1 MFPQCKRH
9 EVQHV
14 IKWITVQS
22 KLCNKRP
29 AVEPY
34 IYTSVENLHQSTK
47 LTLTLFLVSSPWIK
61 LDKLARKRSA
71 AVPYTEKDR
80 KTQFSTQANPN
91 NIKCQHLNK

>member
-1 MFPQCKRH
+1 MNPCAIKVVQQKWN
-9 EVQHV
+9 EVKSVLWHLLSQ
-14 IKWITVQS
+14 T
-22 KLCNKRP
+22 
-29 AVEPY
+29 Y
-34 IYTSVENLHQSTK
+34 ISTSVENVHQSRK

-80 KTQFSTQANPN
+80 KNQLSTQPNPN